1 MSAVGWVYGVVTTG
15 ITVTSVMAGIQYN
28 KITTILNVINKTNT
42 EKIVNS
48 VTAE

>member
-1 MSAVGWVYGVVTTG
+1 MVTTG